1 MGKICVIIGTRP
13 EIIKMS
19 PVVRACERQEGSDWF
34 MVHTGQ
40 HYSYNMDRVFF
51 EQLGLP
57 EARYN
62 LDVGSGSGRHWSC
75 QTIVP
80 LADVLMT

>member
-1 MGKICVIIGTRP
+1 MIEKTCIIIGTRP
-13 EIIKMS
+13 EIVKLS
-19 PVVRACERQEGSDWF
+19 PVVRACERRGLDWF
-34 MVHTGQ
+34 VLHTGQ
-40 HYSYNMDRVFF
+40 HYSYEMDRVFF

-57 EARYN
+57 DARYN
-62 LDVGSGSGRHWSC
+62 PDVGSGRHWSC